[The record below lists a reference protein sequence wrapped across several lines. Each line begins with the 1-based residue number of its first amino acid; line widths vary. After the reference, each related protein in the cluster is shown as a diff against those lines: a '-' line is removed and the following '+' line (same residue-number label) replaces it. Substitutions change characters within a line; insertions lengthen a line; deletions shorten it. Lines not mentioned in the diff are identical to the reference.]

1 MGAPEMKLAL
11 CAAAA
16 KEVDILGSF
25 RYANTFP
32 LALSLL
38 ASKRIDVLPLITHR
52 FGWTAAQLH
61 EGFDAAKNADKQN
74 AIKVMFRNL
83 GGRA

>member
-1 MGAPEMKLAL
+1 MKLAL

-61 EGFDAAKNADKQN
+61 AGFDAAKNADKQN
-74 AIKVMFRNL
+74 AIKVMFQNL
-83 GGRA
+83 SGRHA